1 MTFRRFLAV
10 IGDFAL
16 ERMRRLR
23 YLASV
28 IFAVARLAVRPATW
42 RRTVRDVLGRQIVY
56 TGVEAVPFTSR
67 VAFLVGISIVV
78 QVQLWLRKVGQSQLL
93 GPLLV
98 TVVVRELG
106 PLLANV
112 IVIGRSG
119 NAMASELG
127 HMKFSGEVRALDAQ
141 GLDPMVYLV
150 VPRVVAM
157 MLCVL
162 CLTVV
167 FIAVSFFSGY
177 VFGLLLNVKT
187 GGARGF
193 VESVTAAIGP
203 LDVFNVV
210 AKSLIPGMLAG
221 VICCVEGLS
230 VGTTVTD
237 LPQAITRAVQRSVV
251 ALFFTSSVI
260 SLITYL

>member
-1 MTFRRFLAV
+1 MTFRHFLGV
-10 IGDFAL
+10 VGDFAL
-16 ERMRRLR
+16 ERVRRLR

-28 IFAVARLAVRPATW
+28 IVAVVRLAVRPKTW
-42 RRTVRDVLGRQIVY
+42 RRTVRDVHGRQIVY

-67 VAFLVGISIVV
+67 VPSGFDAVCIM
-78 QVQLWLRKVGQSQLL
+78 
-93 GPLLV
+93 LV
-98 TVVVRELG
+98 TVIVRELG

-193 VESVTAAIGP
+193 LESVAGAIGP

-210 AKSLIPGMLAG
+210 AKSLIPGLLAG

-237 LPQAITRAVQRSVV
+237 LPQAITRAVQQSVV